1 MYYFNGKEFEDNLAE
16 VLYLFS
22 GFYFDR
28 NETQVSQLLLAL
40 SNYLNPNFASN
51 YLLAFEQDIKNN
63 KDKINFK
70 VFNQIQ
76 NVGSEYKWY
85 VNYQLVLNDLIEI
98 KELEKALNKKTNFL
112 FQNILISQIFIDTK
126 KL

>member
-1 MYYFNGKEFEDNLAE
+1 M
-16 VLYLFS
+16 
-22 GFYFDR
+22 
-28 NETQVSQLLLAL
+28 SQLLLTKL
-40 SNYLNPNFASN
+40 SEPNFASN

-85 VNYQLVLNDLIEI
+85 INYQLVLNDLIEI
-98 KELEKALNKKTNFL
+98 KELEKVLNKKTNFL

-126 KL
+126 TIRRP